1 MSITKVPTVGKA
13 VASWVK
19 RKFKPKKVADTIT
32 SVKPKLT
39 KGDSL
44 EVLRHKTKMSF
55 KKATDDITDT
65 IRGGTNKIIKS
76 LDKMKDPKK

>member
-1 MSITKVPTVGKA
+1 MGLTFLAKKGLGLLGKDKTQA
-13 VASWVK
+13 IK
-19 RKFKPKKVADTIT
+19 